1 MLPLIQLRHFSALT
15 LIHNEMLFQLT
26 YSVISHLMTRKVAEE
41 EVDARVKEF
50 LGSIATFQ
58 EKLKVGANTDN

>member
-1 MLPLIQLRHFSALT
+1 
-15 LIHNEMLFQLT
+15 MLFQLT
-26 YSVISHLMTRKVAEE
+26 FSVISPLMTRKVAEE

>member
-1 MLPLIQLRHFSALT
+1 MIQLRHFSALT

-26 YSVISHLMTRKVAEE
+26 FSVISPLMTRKVAEE